1 MNYFLIF
8 WTSWAMHFNFI
19 IWTKNVFFWN
29 KELYKKIYEELK
41 LKDPIITWFNRLT
54 EEEYLA
60 YANN

>member
-1 MNYFLIF
+1 
-8 WTSWAMHFNFI
+8 MHFNFI